1 MNTKEKI
8 KLVEEWQ
15 KAHAAL
21 DIELHVVL
29 SLFGGSPEC
38 DLAGAIHKMQAV
50 ATKHLSA
57 LIGDR
62 GAWLDWY
69 ACENHFGAKL
79 LYAVVDG
86 KRMKARNVKEI
97 VKIIEA
103 HGALM
108 DAEEAK
114 LPPG

>member
-15 KAHAAL
+15 KAHTAL
-21 DIELHVVL
+21 DVELHVVL
-29 SLFGGSPEC
+29 SVFKAAPEC

-57 LIGDR
+57 LIGDK
-62 GAWLDWY
+62 AEWLDWY
-69 ACENHFGAKL
+69 ACENHFGTKL
-79 LYAVVDG
+79 LYGVVDG
-86 KRMKARNVKEI
+86 KKMKARSVKEI

-108 DAEEAK
+108 NAEEAK
-114 LPPG
+114 LPPR

>member
-1 MNTKEKI
+1 MDTKEKI

-21 DIELHVVL
+21 DIELDVVL
-29 SLFGGSPEC
+29 SIFKAAPEC
-38 DLAGAIHKMQAV
+38 DLAGAIHKMQGV
-50 ATKHLSA
+50 ATKHLAA
-57 LIGDR
+57 LIGDK
-62 GAWLDWY
+62 AEWLDWY

-86 KRMKARNVKEI
+86 KKMKARNVKEI
-97 VKIIEA
+97 VKIIET
-103 HGALM
+103 HEKLM

-114 LPPG
+114 L

>member
-15 KAHAAL
+15 DAHASL
-21 DIELHVVL
+21 DTELDTIL
-29 SLFGGSPEC
+29 SIFVASPEC
-38 DLAGAIHKMQAV
+38 DLSNAIHKMQAV
-50 ATKHLSA
+50 ATKHLAA

-62 GAWLDWY
+62 AEWLDWY
-69 ACENHFGAKL
+69 ACENHFGAML
-79 LYAVVDG
+79 LYGVVDG
-86 KRMKARNVKEI
+86 KKMKARNAKEI

-108 DAEEAK
+108 AAEEAK